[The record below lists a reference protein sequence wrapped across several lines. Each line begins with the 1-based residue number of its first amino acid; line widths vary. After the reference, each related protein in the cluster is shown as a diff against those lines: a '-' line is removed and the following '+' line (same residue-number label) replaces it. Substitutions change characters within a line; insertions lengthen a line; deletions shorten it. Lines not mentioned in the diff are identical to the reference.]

1 MDVLTEQA
9 ADAVSRFAN
18 SVGRHGAQEMAELLA
33 SDHRTLVQIEAD
45 VFIRFFKKL
54 AEDHDRGYYDDR
66 NEAACQRAVIM
77 RDALLAA
84 GYDYDGLPFI

>member
-9 ADAVSRFAN
+9 ADAVSHFAN

-54 AEDHDRGYYDDR
+54 AEEYDRGSYDDR
-66 NEAACQRAVIM
+66 NEAACQRAVII

-84 GYDYDGLPFI
+84 GYGYDGLPSI